1 MDAVEIV
8 SDLALKARAAA
19 RTLSTASG
27 AERKAALYA
36 IASAIEARSAEILKA
51 NNEDIA
57 RAKADNMH
65 PQMQDRLLL
74 TESRVAGMANGARLV
89 ADLPDPLGQVLRH
102 STLPNG
108 LDLKQISVPFGVIG
122 MVYEARPNVTVDAAV
137 ILLMSGNAAL
147 LRGSSTAA
155 ASNQVL
161 VTVIRD
167 ALATTKISPDVIQ
180 LVPSDD
186 RATVKA
192 LLNARGKVDL
202 VIPRGSAALIRMVV
216 DESTV
221 PTIETGA
228 GVCHVYVDEFAD
240 IEKALPILINS
251 KTQRP
256 SVCNAAE
263 TLLVHRVIAPIFLP
277 MALKALS
284 EAGVVLHCDPV
295 AQKVAESFAITS
307 TPATEENWST
317 EYGILEMNVGV
328 VDSVDAAADHIAKY
342 GTNHTEAI
350 VTENKANADRF
361 IALADC
367 AAVMVN
373 TSTRFT
379 DGEQMGF
386 GAEIGISKQKLHA
399 RGPMGLEAMTTTT
412 WIVTGDGQI
421 RK

>member
-1 MDAVEIV
+1 MDAVAIV
-8 SDLALKARAAA
+8 SELALKARTAA
-19 RTLSTASG
+19 RTLSTATG
-27 AERKAALYA
+27 DERKAALYA
-36 IASAIEARSAEILKA
+36 IAAAIESRSAEILKA
-51 NNEDIA
+51 NSEDIA
-57 RAKADNMH
+57 RARAEDMH

-74 TESRVAGMANGARLV
+74 TESRITGMANGARLV
-89 ADLPDPLGQVLRH
+89 ADLPDPLGQVLRK

-155 ASNQVL
+155 ASNQIL

-167 ALATTKISPDVIQ
+167 ALGTTKISPEVIQ

-240 IEKALPILINS
+240 IEKALPIVINS
-251 KTQRP
+251 KTHRP

-263 TLLVHRVIAPIFLP
+263 TLLVHRAIAPIFLP

-284 EAGVVLHCDPV
+284 DAGVILHADAT
-295 AQKVAESFAITS
+295 AQKVAEKFGIS
-307 TPATEENWST
+307 ATAATDENWCT

-350 VTENKANADRF
+350 VTENQANADRF
-361 IALADC
+361 IALSDC

-386 GAEIGISKQKLHA
+386 GAEIGISNQKLHA

-412 WIVTGDGQI
+412 WIVTGNGQI
-421 RK
+421 RN